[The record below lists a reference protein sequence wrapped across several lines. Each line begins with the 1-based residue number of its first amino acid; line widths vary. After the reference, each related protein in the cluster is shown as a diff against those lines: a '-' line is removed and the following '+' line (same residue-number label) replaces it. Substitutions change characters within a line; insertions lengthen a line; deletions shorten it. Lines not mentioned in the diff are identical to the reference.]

1 MGIISL
7 CLYPT
12 SSIFTAVARLISSLS
27 CVVLIKLSNDCIHI
41 EALSTFVV
49 ITTIIPFK
57 CFLTDESGL
66 LYYLSNQRPDSRSG
80 GILNESKLV
89 SLPKV
94 RGDKKGEMKKPTPR
108 AQGYNPRGIFINLT
122 LQKGDSFQDW
132 ANYVQCLRLYALI
145 QYLDA
150 TNYPAPLHLAKKT
163 GVYRPIQAISK
174 P

>member
-1 MGIISL
+1 MGFSKTNRTYTYLGSIPIYRTCDENGELKGHTSGVF
-7 CLYPT
+7 YP
-12 SSIFTAVARLISSLS
+12 SSLHAE
-27 CVVLIKLSNDCIHI
+27 CGN
-41 EALSTFVV
+41 
-49 ITTIIPFK
+49 
-57 CFLTDESGL
+57 
-66 LYYLSNQRPDSRSG
+66 YYLSNQRPDSRSG